1 MIIKEKIIYGKV
13 DFYESKKGFGHESHS
28 FLDSYK
34 YIIQL
39 DRWVF
44 FNIYY
49 IISCN
54 NFEFYKDD
62 RNN

>member
-1 MIIKEKIIYGKV
+1 LINYFIDLNYFLLKYIHNEKMIIKEKIIYGKV

-39 DRWVF
+39 DR
-44 FNIYY
+44 
-49 IISCN
+49 
-54 NFEFYKDD
+54 
-62 RNN
+62 